1 MRLVVD
7 TNILFSFFRKESK
20 TRELIL
26 NFELLDLSTPAFCIS
41 ELLKYRETICEK
53 SDISDTELSEV
64 LEDIS
69 LFVGV
74 APLSEYEE
82 LVSKAKS
89 ISPDRDDIDIFA
101 LALSLNCAIWSND
114 KALKKQDVVKV
125 YSTEEIL
132 GFLGLR

>member
-1 MRLVVD
+1 M
-7 TNILFSFFRKESK
+7 
-20 TRELIL
+20 
-26 NFELLDLSTPAFCIS
+26 
-41 ELLKYRETICEK
+41 
-53 SDISDTELSEV
+53 SDTELSEV

-74 APLSEYEE
+74 ASLSEYEE
-82 LVSKAKS
+82 FISRAKS